1 MVIWIV
7 NLNTR
12 LKMKILITDIDDTL
26 LDWTK
31 SFDVFARKHFG
42 YNGIALSKN
51 PQRLWDA
58 LNTTKE
64 NIPEFMKAHNE
75 SSEFAQLEYLNDS
88 EILNNAFDKF
98 DKIIG
103 LTSCGDTPIVKTL
116 RQNNLNKLFPK
127 LTEVIYLPFLA
138 QKDEVLKELASQYN
152 DAEIYMIDDNIYD
165 VATALTLGMKAA
177 AYNTPFHKPDEY
189 IPVVNNMSEF
199 FEKIVK

>member
-31 SFDVFARKHFG
+31 SFDIFARKHFG
-42 YNGIALSKN
+42 YTGIALSKN

-88 EILNNAFDKF
+88 EILNNVFDKF
-98 DKIIG
+98 DKIF
-103 LTSCGDTPIVKTL
+103 CMDTKNYQDVLSLAESETQK
-116 RQNNLNKLFPK
+116 NKVSMILEEAGNHGNA
-127 LTEVIYLPFLA
+127 EVPDPYYGTMQDFENVFQMLDQACEIIAEKY
-138 QKDEVLKELASQYN
+138 DLK
-152 DAEIYMIDDNIYD
+152 
-165 VATALTLGMKAA
+165 
-177 AYNTPFHKPDEY
+177 
-189 IPVVNNMSEF
+189 
-199 FEKIVK
+199 